1 MSITASAT
9 SASDH
14 SVSRLTF
21 LAFMVTHGRHT
32 ADVLASVLSDK
43 FFHLS
48 SHDSTVSLFLSPY
61 LSLPMGRRPWATPK
75 QLEFLESYLPQL
87 PDARGGIGLN
97 VLYTRVAQ
105 EFLTRWEPEPVT
117 LVAVAKTIAPTAK
130 TITSTAETVVSAA
143 KTVTPVATPVAETVT
158 PEQLKELAEARLHD
172 VRFIFTYACPTIDS
186 RHQRVKNWYKNAL
199 KNTGSVPYKKQHR
212 LDLTGR
218 SARKKPPYQ
227 LHQAFSVVNW
237 RPEGSPLRRE
247 VNDLWSRRKDSAV
260 CESLNP
266 FVTTSG
272 GIGSLTRLQ
281 FHMTVMQ
288 WKCSLMSTHEAETL
302 QDWIDEQ
309 RVLNGRPWAIE
320 ADAYGDELVAE
331 NQHIQRSVSVFYRH
345 KSGTNSRDTAASTTY
360 R

>member
-1 MSITASAT
+1 
-9 SASDH
+9 
-14 SVSRLTF
+14 
-21 LAFMVTHGRHT
+21 MVTHGRHT
-32 ADVLASVLSDK
+32 ADILASVLSDK

-48 SHDSTVSLFLSPY
+48 SHDSAVSLFLSPY
-61 LSLPMGRRPWATPK
+61 FSLPMGRRPWATAT

-97 VLYTRVAQ
+97 VLYTRIAQ

-117 LVAVAKTIAPTAK
+117 LAAVEKAIASTAK
-130 TITSTAETVVSAA
+130 TDTSAAETIVSTAKTAVSAA
-143 KTVTPVATPVAETVT
+143 KTVTPVMT
-158 PEQLKELAEARLHD
+158 PEKLRELAEARLHD

-186 RHQRVKNWYKNAL
+186 RHQRVKNWYKKVL
-199 KNTGSVPYKKQHR
+199 KNTGSVTYKKQHR

-260 CESLNP
+260 RKSLDP

-272 GIGSLTRLQ
+272 DIASLTRLQ

-288 WKCSLMSTHEAETL
+288 WKCSLMSTDEAETL

-331 NQHIQRSVSVFYRH
+331 NQHIQRSVSVFYH
-345 KSGTNSRDTAASTTY
+345 YESGTNSRDTAASTTCH
-360 R
+360 